1 MAAGWQGGD
10 YRDRP
15 LRDLLDDVAGGD
27 PLPAAGSLI
36 AVVGALAAGL
46 AATVARRSVAQ
57 ISGAPAIAERLDQL
71 RLLLEPLI
79 TADAADY
86 AAALA
91 ESERSARD
99 AGLLRAAEG
108 PVVVAEALA
117 EVAVIATALAANGNQ
132 NLRYDAAAAAQLAA
146 TAAEVGAQ
154 LTEANVG
161 EADPYPRARAAAA
174 KARAAGGCR

>member
-1 MAAGWQGGD
+1 MSGWRGGD
-10 YRDRP
+10 YLDRP
-15 LRDLLDDVAGGD
+15 LRELLDDVAGGD

-46 AATVARRSVAQ
+46 AATVARRSGAQVADA
-57 ISGAPAIAERLDQL
+57 SAIAERLDQL

-86 AAALA
+86 AAAMA
-91 ESERSARD
+91 QSDRPARD
-99 AGLLRAAEG
+99 AALLAAAAG

-117 EVAVIATALAANGNQ
+117 EVAELATALAASGNQ

-161 EADPYPRARAAAA
+161 RAEPYQRASAAAA
-174 KARAAGGCR
+174 KARAAARRR